1 MRAIV
6 IYESLT
12 GNTRTAGQLIAAQ
25 LSAAGIG
32 CVACPVTAVDYQAL
46 SEADL
51 VIVGSWVDGV
61 FVVGQRPGRSHRLRS
76 LPVLK
81 GKRCVVYC
89 TYALNPGR
97 TLEKM
102 TAILQGRGAEV
113 IGGMAIRRNDL
124 PAGARELVERLAEAV
139 DV

>member
-12 GNTRTAGQLIAAQ
+12 GNTRAAGHLIADELTAT
-25 LSAAGIG
+25 GVPT
-32 CVACPVTAVDYQAL
+32 VACSVTAIDYQAL
-46 SEADL
+46 SDADL

-61 FVVGQRPGRSHRLRS
+61 FVVGQRPGRAHRLRS
-76 LPVLK
+76 LPVLR
-81 GKRCVVYC
+81 GKRGVVYC

-102 TAILQGRGAEV
+102 TTILEGRGAEV
-113 IGGMAIRRNDL
+113 IGGMALRRNAL
-124 PAGARELVERLAEAV
+124 EAGARDLAQRLTNAV